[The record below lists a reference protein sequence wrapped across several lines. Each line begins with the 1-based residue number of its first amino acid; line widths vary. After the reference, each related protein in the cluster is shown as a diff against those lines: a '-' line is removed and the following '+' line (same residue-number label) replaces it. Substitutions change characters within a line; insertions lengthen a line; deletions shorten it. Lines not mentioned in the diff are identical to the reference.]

1 MSTGLQLLQDIEVEM
16 VKLAHAY
23 EVVAGELTKRANEEM
38 EEQVA
43 ASPYRYG
50 QYAGA
55 VGAGVG
61 AGALY
66 RAPDAYHAARMH
78 GAIDSAAQGA
88 GHRLNERLV
97 SGRNAA
103 LKSFGKSVGIGGA
116 IGAAGA
122 AGLAAYHSGYPQAG
136 MANASEYASNAYGNA
151 KDHAMGL
158 YSRFR
163 GGNEPVAIDEGQTK
177 AASLRALL
185 ARVR

>member
-61 AGALY
+61 AGALAGGADAY
-66 RAPDAYHAARMH
+66 RAARAQSRMAA
-78 GAIDSAAQGA
+78 GGLEA
-88 GHRLNERLV
+88 LNY
-97 SGRNAA
+97 RNDM
-103 LKSFGKSVGIGGA
+103 LKSLGKKVGIGGA

-163 GGNEPVAIDEGQTK
+163 GGNEPVMIDDGQTK
-177 AASLRALL
+177 AASLKALL
-185 ARVR
+185 SYVR

>member
-55 VGAGVG
+55 VGAGAG
-61 AGALY
+61 AGMLAGG
-66 RAPDAYHAARMH
+66 ADAYRAARMQKYVNPNS
-78 GAIDSAAQGA
+78 IS
-88 GHRLNERLV
+88 NEFWMSNKATGV
-97 SGRNAA
+97 RNDA
-103 LKSFGKSVGIGGA
+103 LKSLGKKVGIGTGVGA
-116 IGAAGA
+116 LGA
-122 AGLAAYHSGYPQAG
+122 AGLAAYHSGA
-136 MANASEYASNAYGNA
+136 AEAAR
-151 KDHAMGL
+151 DHAMGL

-163 GGNEPVAIDEGQTK
+163 GGNEPVMIDEGQTK
-177 AASLRALL
+177 AASLKALL
-185 ARVR
+185 SYVR

>member
-61 AGALY
+61 AGMVAGGADAY
-66 RAPDAYHAARMH
+66 RAGRAHSRMAT
-78 GAIDSAAQGA
+78 GGFEALDYRNDMLKSLGKKVGVGA
-88 GHRLNERLV
+88 GV
-97 SGRNAA
+97 GA
-103 LKSFGKSVGIGGA
+103 L
-116 IGAAGA
+116 GA

-136 MANASEYASNAYGNA
+136 MANARGYASNAYGNA

-163 GGNEPVAIDEGQTK
+163 GGNEPVVVDEGQTK

-185 ARVR
+185 AQVR

>member
-16 VKLAHAY
+16 VKLANAY
-23 EVVAGELTKRANEEM
+23 EVIATELTKQANEEAD
-38 EEQVA
+38 EA
-43 ASPYRYG
+43 DNPYRYG

-61 AGALY
+61 AGAL
-66 RAPDAYHAARMH
+66 AGGADAYRAARMQYAMH
-78 GAIDSAAQGA
+78 DVMKTPGAKSPAA
-88 GHRLNERLV
+88 HMPLY
-97 SGRNAA
+97 RNDM
-103 LKSFGKSVGIGGA
+103 LKSLGKKVAIGGGV
-116 IGAAGA
+116 GALGA

-136 MANASEYASNAYGNA
+136 AGYVGDRAQAAAASA

-163 GGNEPVAIDEGQTK
+163 GGNEPVMVEEGQTK

-185 ARVR
+185 ARVG

>member
-61 AGALY
+61 AGALAGGADAY
-66 RAPDAYHAARMH
+66 RAAR
-78 GAIDSAAQGA
+78 AQSRMATGGLEA
-88 GHRLNERLV
+88 LNY
-97 SGRNAA
+97 RNDM
-103 LKSFGKSVGIGGA
+103 LKSLGKKVGIGGA

-163 GGNEPVAIDEGQTK
+163 GGNEPVVVDEGQTK

>member
-16 VKLAHAY
+16 VKLANAY
-23 EVVAGELTKRANEEM
+23 EVVATELTKRANEEM

-55 VGAGVG
+55 VGAGAGV
-61 AGALY
+61 GALY

-88 GHRLNERLV
+88 GQRLNERLV

-103 LKSFGKSVGIGGA
+103 LKSFGKSVGVGA
-116 IGAAGA
+116 GVGALGA
-122 AGLAAYHSGYPQAG
+122 AGLAAYHSGYPQVGAG
-136 MANASEYASNAYGNA
+136 YVGEKAQAAYGTA

-163 GGNEPVAIDEGQTK
+163 GGNEPVMVDDGQTK

-185 ARVR
+185 AQVY

>member
-16 VKLAHAY
+16 VKLANAY
-23 EVVAGELTKRANEEM
+23 EVVATELTKRANEEM

-61 AGALY
+61 AGALAGGADAY
-66 RAPDAYHAARMH
+66 RAARAHPGVNVIGPPGEAARLYRNDMLRSL
-78 GAIDSAAQGA
+78 GKKVGVGA
-88 GHRLNERLV
+88 GV
-97 SGRNAA
+97 GA
-103 LKSFGKSVGIGGA
+103 L
-116 IGAAGA
+116 GA
-122 AGLAAYHSGYPQAG
+122 AGLAAYHSGYPQVGAG
-136 MANASEYASNAYGNA
+136 YVGEKAQAAYGTA

-163 GGNEPVAIDEGQTK
+163 GGNEPAMIDDGQTK

-185 ARVR
+185 AQVY

>member
-43 ASPYRYG
+43 ANPYRYG

-61 AGALY
+61 AGALAGGADAY
-66 RAPDAYHAARMH
+66 RAGRAQARIAT
-78 GAIDSAAQGA
+78 GGLEA
-88 GHRLNERLV
+88 LNY
-97 SGRNAA
+97 RNDM
-103 LKSFGKSVGIGGA
+103 LKSLGKKVAIGGGIGA
-116 IGAAGA
+116 LGA

>member
-61 AGALY
+61 AGALAGGADAY
-66 RAPDAYHAARMH
+66 RAAR
-78 GAIDSAAQGA
+78 AQSRMTAGGLEALNYRNDMLRSLGKKVGVGA
-88 GHRLNERLV
+88 G
-97 SGRNAA
+97 
-103 LKSFGKSVGIGGA
+103 
-116 IGAAGA
+116 IGAVGA

-136 MANASEYASNAYGNA
+136 MANAGEYASNAYGSA

-163 GGNEPVAIDEGQTK
+163 GGNEPVMIDDGQTK
-177 AASLRALL
+177 AASLKALL
-185 ARVR
+185 SYVR